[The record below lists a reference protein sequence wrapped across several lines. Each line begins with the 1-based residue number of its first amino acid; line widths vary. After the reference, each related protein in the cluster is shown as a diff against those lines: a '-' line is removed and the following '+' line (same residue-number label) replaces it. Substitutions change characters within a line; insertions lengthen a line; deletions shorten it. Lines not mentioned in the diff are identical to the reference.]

1 MLTGRRADDVATD
14 VAVGYGWCN
23 DNDAVVA
30 VSRRSSFLCIPI
42 RRCQSKVPYLY
53 DDSARC

>member
-1 MLTGRRADDVATD
+1 MLTGTRADDAATD
-14 VAVGYGWCN
+14 VVVGYGWWN

-30 VSRRSSFLCIPI
+30 LSWTISFLCIPI

-53 DDSARC
+53 DDSR